1 MDKTNARRFDP
12 SGVLPCG
19 RDKRDPLAL
28 RVWHLLAL
36 LVVVDR
42 LAEAVVVAGVELRP
56 HEIVA
61 DITIIH

>member
-1 MDKTNARRFDP
+1 MIITLLQVVA
-12 SGVLPCG
+12 VVV
-19 RDKRDPLAL
+19 AVVEW
-28 RVWHLLAL
+28 VWHLLAL